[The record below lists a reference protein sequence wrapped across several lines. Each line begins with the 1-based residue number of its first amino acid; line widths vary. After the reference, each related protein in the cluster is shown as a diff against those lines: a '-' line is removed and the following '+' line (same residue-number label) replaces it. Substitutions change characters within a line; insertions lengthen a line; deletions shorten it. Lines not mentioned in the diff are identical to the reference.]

1 MPQPIKISASRG
13 AGILG
18 VSKYKTS
25 LQSWLEI
32 MEQMHPGFCVANKFV
47 VPEFEYNSA
56 MKWGHAFEN
65 SIIELAENKLN
76 DKIEDREHLAYY
88 KGFENENYI
97 TCHIDGR
104 YHNDWSL
111 HEGKTTN
118 IKTFYSEWGEPGTDR
133 VPMDY
138 QIQCQHQI
146 ICTGASEVI
155 LSVLVFPKRVDEFEA
170 EGWIVQQHKNPDYY
184 YLFNEKEQ
192 RATTSE
198 NWSKVLNDMGFFHQY
213 IVHPNKALHELMLDK
228 YSDFWNNN
236 VLKQISPDPVNC
248 DDIKSIYTEPKG
260 TVIASEQVERWNAE
274 RKQLNEEIK
283 EMKKK
288 ADQLKF
294 LEQDFL
300 RTAEKVIDEETREKT
315 YLMSRDGK
323 KIASYGKTG
332 GMR

>member
-32 MEQMHPGFCVANKFV
+32 MEQMNPGFCATNKFV

-65 SIIELAENKLN
+65 SIIELVEE
-76 DKIEDREHLAYY
+76 KIHGRIINRE
-88 KGFENENYI
+88 KSFEKDFI
-97 TCHIDGR
+97 TCHIDGQYSR
-104 YHNDWSL
+104 MHDNEIKL
-111 HEGKTTN
+111 HEGKTTG

-138 QIQCQHQI
+138 QIQTQHQM

-155 LSVLVFPKRVDEFEA
+155 LSVLVFPRRVDEFESG
-170 EGWIVQQHKNPDYY
+170 GWSIQQHEKLDYY
-184 YLFNEKEQ
+184 CLFNEKEQ
-192 RATTSE
+192 RATTPE
-198 NWSKVLNDMGFFHQY
+198 NWAEVLNDMGYFHQY
-213 IVHPNKALHELMLDK
+213 FIHPNKTLQELMLDK

-236 VLKQISPDPVNC
+236 VLKQIPPEPVSC

-260 TVIASEQVERWNAE
+260 TVIASEQVERWNSE

-288 ADQLKF
+288 SEQLKF